1 MIGNKD
7 ATSSLE
13 RGDSVPRVYRRSLNK
28 SMTKVYKSIY
38 CTKGEDVN
46 VHPIP
51 GNWCGKTWKCI
62 KPKNGKSFKV
72 SCI

>member
-51 GNWCGKTWKCI
+51 GNWCGKNLEVHQTEEWEE
-62 KPKNGKSFKV
+62 F
-72 SCI
+72 